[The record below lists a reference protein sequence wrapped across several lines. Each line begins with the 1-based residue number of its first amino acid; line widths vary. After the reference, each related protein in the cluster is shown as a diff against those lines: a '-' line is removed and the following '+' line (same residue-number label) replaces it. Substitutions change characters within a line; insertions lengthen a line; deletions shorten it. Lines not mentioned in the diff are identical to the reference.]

1 MKRLLKAAEENHNVL
16 KIFYINQAGQVTE
29 RFIRVLKCDESSLIA
44 YCYWRKKIRRF
55 AVANILAVEKK
66 HDSA

>member
-44 YCYWRKKIRRF
+44 YCYWR
-55 AVANILAVEKK
+55 
-66 HDSA
+66 